1 MRKRPKVQ
9 PKPAPPEPRINERIR
24 VPEVRLID
32 EEGRQV
38 GVVRTVEAIAMAR
51 QRDVDLVEVS
61 AQAQPP
67 VARLMDFGRFKY
79 EQSKKDREAKKHQV
93 NVQLREV
100 RMKPKIDDHDVDFK
114 TRTAAKLLRQGD
126 KVKVTVMFRGREIT
140 HPQIGKNLLDR
151 VVAALEDVALVEK
164 EAMLEGRH
172 MTIILAADKKK
183 IAAKARALAAAA
195 AASGAPAPVEEEE
208 TDEAV
213 LAAAAAAPVVS
224 EDDDEEDE
232 ADDAAEADEAEE
244 AAEPVAA
251 KTGD

>member
-1 MRKRPKVQ
+1 M
-9 PKPAPPEPRINERIR
+9 
-24 VPEVRLID
+24 
-32 EEGRQV
+32 

-51 QRDVDLVEVS
+51 QREVDLVEVS

-114 TRTAAKLLRQGD
+114 TRTAAKLLKQGD

-164 EAMLEGRH
+164 AAMLEGRH

-195 AASGAPAPVEEEE
+195 LAAGAPAPVEEEE

-224 EDDDEEDE
+224 EDDDDHDEDE
-232 ADDAAEADEAEE
+232 ADDVAEAEE
-244 AAEPVAA
+244 AKEAA
-251 KTGD
+251 AATTGD